1 MAKTQFTKE
10 IFFPSLLDRIVDDE
24 HINSMMQQCKQRIDI
39 LEKKL
44 ANTPTKTENP
54 IDKKTDKKTDKK
66 ARQQWLESR
75 HELLRQL
82 TTLQASTGSL
92 NEIRAC
98 VKRDLEWLFNTHN
111 LCLDELLQARYP
123 QVEKSVLNY
132 GLPDLTGK
140 TASSINMLK
149 LEKIL
154 KNTIKKFEP
163 RIIAKT
169 LQVHLLKEKSVLGE
183 NALLFEI
190 KGDLWTGYR
199 PIALQITTQLD
210 LENGNVEI
218 RE

>member
-1 MAKTQFTKE
+1 MAKAQLTQE

-24 HINSMMQQCKQRIDI
+24 HINSMMVQCKQRIDR
-39 LEKKL
+39 LEKQL
-44 ANTPTKTENP
+44 ANT
-54 IDKKTDKKTDKK
+54 DKQASK
-66 ARQQWLESR
+66 AQIKEWMESR

-82 TTLQASTGSL
+82 STLQASTGSL
-92 NEIRAC
+92 HEIRAC

-111 LCLDELLQARYP
+111 LCLDELLQTRYP
-123 QVEKSVLNY
+123 QVNASVLNY

-140 TASSINMLK
+140 TASGINLLK

-154 KNTIKKFEP
+154 KTTILQFEP
-163 RIIAKT
+163 RILAKT
-169 LQVHLLKEKSVLGE
+169 LKVRLLKEKSVLGQ

-190 KGDLWTGYR
+190 KGDIWTGYQ

>member
-1 MAKTQFTKE
+1 MKKGV
-10 IFFPSLLDRIVDDE
+10 FFPSLLDKIVDDQ
-24 HINSMMQQCKQRIDI
+24 HINKMIKRCENRIDV
-39 LEKKL
+39 LEQKL
-44 ANTPTKTENP
+44 ENTTEEVTEQ
-54 IDKKTDKKTDKK
+54 DKF
-66 ARQQWLESR
+66 QWIKDR
-75 HELLRQL
+75 NELLRQL
-82 TTLQASTGSL
+82 NFFHASTGSL
-92 NEIRAC
+92 REIRKC

-111 LCLDELLQARYP
+111 LCLDELLEKSYS

-154 KNTIKKFEP
+154 KQTIKQFEP

-169 LQVHLLKEKSVLGE
+169 LQVRLLKQKSTIGE

-190 KGDLWTGYR
+190 TGDLWTGYH
-199 PIALQITTQLD
+199 PIPLQITTQLD

-218 RE
+218 QE